1 RACRPGDTGTAA
13 RRAGRRG
20 MAPVPPRKTVSV
32 QRPEK
37 VCVTADR
44 PLTNGKPRSRAIEIR
59 RPGRLDA
66 RKNSA
71 MAR

>member
-1 RACRPGDTGTAA
+1 AA
-13 RRAGRRG
+13 HRAGRRG
-20 MAPVPPRKTVSV
+20 MAHGRSARRRGRPRKTVSV

-44 PLTNGKPRSRAIEIR
+44 PLTNGKPGSRAIEMR

-66 RKNSA
+66 RKNGA
-71 MAR
+71 TTR

>member
-1 RACRPGDTGTAA
+1 GARP
-13 RRAGRRG
+13 RRAAAGR
-20 MAPVPPRKTVSV
+20 PRKTVSV

-44 PLTNGKPRSRAIEIR
+44 PLTNGKPGSRAIEIR
-59 RPGRLDA
+59 RPDRLDA
-66 RKNSA
+66 RKNSV